1 MAAARPRRLQR
12 SRIRPLPAGAVCV
25 TRPGRWGNP
34 YRVEEHGRAE
44 AVALFRQHVLGDAA
58 LLAAV
63 RRELR
68 GRDLACWCKPG
79 EPCHADVLLELANPK
94 PEPQGD
100 QLGLFELQ
108 AQGPARPRFLA

>member
-1 MAAARPRRLQR
+1 MRAPHPRRLQR
-12 SRIRPLPAGAVCV
+12 TRTRPLPPGVVCV

-34 YRVEEHGRAE
+34 YRVEDHGRAE
-44 AVALFRQHVLGDAA
+44 AVALFRQYVLGDAA

-68 GRDLACWCKPG
+68 GRDLACWCRPA
-79 EPCHADVLLELANPK
+79 ELCHADVLLELANPK

-100 QLGLFELQ
+100 QLGLFALEV
-108 AQGPARPRFLA
+108 AQ

>member
-1 MAAARPRRLQR
+1 MTAKPRRPRRLQR
-12 SRIRPLPAGAVCV
+12 SRSRPLPPGAVCV
-25 TRPGRWGNP
+25 APPSRRGNP
-34 YRVEEHGRAE
+34 YRVEDHGPAE

-79 EPCHADVLLELANPK
+79 EPCHADVLLELANP
-94 PEPQGD
+94 EPQPLGD
-100 QLGLFELQ
+100 QLQ
-108 AQGPARPRFLA
+108 LAILAP

>member
-1 MAAARPRRLQR
+1 
-12 SRIRPLPAGAVCV
+12 
-25 TRPGRWGNP
+25 
-34 YRVEEHGRAE
+34 VEEHGQSE
-44 AVALFRQHVLGDAA
+44 AVALFREHVLGDAA
-58 LLAAV
+58 LLTAV

-100 QLGLFELQ
+100 QLGLFELGAAQLLQLEQAAAALALGDQQQ
-108 AQGPARPRFLA
+108 AQGPPGRGS

>member
-1 MAAARPRRLQR
+1 MSPYTENPAVIPSPRRLQR
-12 SRIRPLPAGAVCV
+12 TRIRPLPAGAVCV

-34 YRVEEHGRAE
+34 YRVEKHGQSE

-94 PEPQGD
+94 PEPQGH
-100 QLGLFELQ
+100 QLGRFELE
-108 AQGPARPRFLA
+108 AA